1 MMQVKEYLN
10 TVSRLNRIIQNK
22 LSELHQ
28 FKELSISIPAV
39 DNKERVQTTPDF
51 DKIGKVLA
59 KIDVMERELDA
70 KIDEYTAVKDMIIGQ
85 ISDIPDEKH
94 YNILFSKYV
103 ENKTLE
109 KIADEKMYSFRHTT
123 RLHSEALKDFDDR
136 FGSTFKELSGMND
149 LIESRL

>member
-1 MMQVKEYLN
+1 MQVKEYLG
-10 TVSRLNRIIQNK
+10 TVNRLNRMIENK
-22 LSELHQ
+22 LADLHQ

-39 DNKERVQTTPDF
+39 ENKDRVQTTPDF

-59 KIDVMERELDA
+59 KIDEMERELDG
-70 KIDEYTAVKDMIIGQ
+70 KIDEYVAVKDMIIGQ
-85 ISDIPDEKH
+85 ISDIPNEKY
-94 YNILFSKYV
+94 YNILFSKYI

-123 RLHSEALKDFDDR
+123 RLHAEALKEFEDR
-136 FGSTFKELSGMND
+136 FGSTFKALSGIND

>member
-1 MMQVKEYLN
+1 MQVKEYLN
-10 TVSRLNRIIQNK
+10 TVNRLNRIIQNK

-28 FKELSISIPAV
+28 FKELSLSIPAIE
-39 DNKERVQTTPDF
+39 NKERVQTTPDF

-59 KIDVMERELDA
+59 KIDEMERELDG
-70 KIDEYTAVKDMIIGQ
+70 KMDEYIAVKDMIVGQ
-85 ISDIPDEKH
+85 ISDIPDEKY

-123 RLHSEALKDFDDR
+123 RLHSEALADFEDR
-136 FGSTFKELSGMND
+136 FGNTFKELSGIND